1 MRIAIIGA
9 GSVGATLGRAWIKHG
24 EDVIWGLRNPADP
37 KYAALPKDRVKSPIE
52 AVKEAEV
59 VVIATPW
66 SAAEAA
72 IKSLGSL
79 AGKTVI
85 DCMNPLGMGPDGLQ
99 LVLGF
104 NASAGEQVASW
115 VPGAFVF
122 KTLNTTGAG
131 NMAKAA
137 DYPVKPVM
145 LVAGDDADRK
155 PVMMEL
161 VGKLGF
167 DPVDAGPLKNARLL
181 EPFAMVWI
189 DQAMKRDRG
198 RSGRHRHRRESRAPG
213 RQRHRAVEPDTRC
226 CWQAPRTPA
235 RDRPWFAPIGG
246 PS

>member
-9 GSVGATLGRAWIKHG
+9 GSVGATLGRAWINHG
-24 EDVIWGLRNPADP
+24 EDVIWGVRNPADP
-37 KYAALPKDRVKSPIE
+37 KHAALPKERVKAPAE
-52 AVKEAEV
+52 AVKAAEV

-72 IKSLGSL
+72 VKSLGTL
-79 AGKTVI
+79 AGKTVV

-104 NASAGEQVASW
+104 DTSAGEQVASW
-115 VPGAFVF
+115 APGAFVF

-137 DYPVKPVM
+137 DYPVKPLM
-145 LVAGDDADRK
+145 LVAGDDAGRK
-155 PVMMEL
+155 RTVMEL

-167 DPVDAGPLKNARLL
+167 EPVDAGPLKNARLL

-189 DQAMKRDRG
+189 DQAMKRGRG
-198 RSGRHRHRRESRAPG
+198 RDFAFA
-213 RQRHRAVEPDTRC
+213 AVNMK
-226 CWQAPRTPA
+226 
-235 RDRPWFAPIGG
+235 
-246 PS
+246 

>member
-9 GSVGATLGRAWIKHG
+9 GSVGAALGRAWIKHG
-24 EDVIWGLRNPADP
+24 EDVIWGLRKAADP
-37 KYAALPKDRVKSPIE
+37 KYAARPKDRVKSPIE

-155 PVMMEL
+155 PVVMEL
-161 VGKLGF
+161 VGRLGF

-189 DQAMKRDRG
+189 DQAMKRGRG
-198 RSGRHRHRRESRAPG
+198 GTS
-213 RQRHRAVEPDTRC
+213 
-226 CWQAPRTPA
+226 
-235 RDRPWFAPIGG
+235 
-246 PS
+246 PSP

>member
-1 MRIAIIGA
+1 MRIDIIGA

-24 EDVIWGLRNPADP
+24 EDVIWGLRNPADS
-37 KYAALPKDRVKSPIE
+37 KHAALPKERVKRPAD
-52 AVKEAEV
+52 AVKEAGV

-85 DCMNPLGMGPDGLQ
+85 DCMNPLGMGLDGLQ

-104 NASAGEQVASW
+104 DTSAGEQVASW

-145 LVAGDDADRK
+145 LVAGDDAGRK
-155 PVMMEL
+155 PVVIEL

-167 DPVDAGPLKNARLL
+167 EPVNAGPLKNARLL

-189 DQAMKRDRG
+189 DQAMKRGRG
-198 RSGRHRHRRESRAPG
+198 R
-213 RQRHRAVEPDTRC
+213 D
-226 CWQAPRTPA
+226 
-235 RDRPWFAPIGG
+235 FAFALVNVK
-246 PS
+246 

>member
-9 GSVGATLGRAWIKHG
+9 GSVGATLGRAWIKLG
-24 EDVIWGLRNPADP
+24 EDVIWGVRNPADP
-37 KYAALPKDRVKSPIE
+37 KHATLPKERVKAPAE
-52 AVKEAEV
+52 AVKEAEI

-79 AGKTVI
+79 AGKIVI

-99 LVLGF
+99 LVLGL
-104 NASAGEQVASW
+104 NTSAGEQ
-115 VPGAFVF
+115 VF

-155 PVMMEL
+155 PAVMEL

-167 DPVDAGPLKNARLL
+167 EPVDAGPLKNARLL

-189 DQAMKRDRG
+189 DQAMKRGRG
-198 RSGRHRHRRESRAPG
+198 RDFAF
-213 RQRHRAVEPDTRC
+213 ALVN
-226 CWQAPRTPA
+226 A
-235 RDRPWFAPIGG
+235 R
-246 PS
+246 